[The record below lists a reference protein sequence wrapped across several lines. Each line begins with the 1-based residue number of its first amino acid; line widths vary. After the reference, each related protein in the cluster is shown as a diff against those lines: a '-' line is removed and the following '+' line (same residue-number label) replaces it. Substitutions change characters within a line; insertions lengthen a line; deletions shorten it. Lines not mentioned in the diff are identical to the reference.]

1 MPTDPLSGFK
11 PLSAADLASMDLET
25 ALMAVQTQRAD
36 LLEVGLK
43 EQMDAVRQRNNEIA
57 NCNAILTSLNSKR
70 PSGEDEAYMYSG
82 SVKKTGGTFGITVEA
97 DDLPGT
103 NPPMS
108 MQEAL
113 EAQGLGDQFST
124 EKLTSEEFDTVIQ
137 SVKSRIDTLNN
148 SQQQDMLRLQSLM
161 NKRNEAYELMTNF
174 IKKMQDSRSSILGN
188 MR

>member
-11 PLSAADLASMDLET
+11 PISAAELASMDLET

-57 NCNAILTSLNSKR
+57 NCNAILTALNGRR
-70 PSGEDEAYMYSG
+70 PSGEDESYMYE
-82 SVKKTGGTFGITVEA
+82 VEKTGTGLNIALTA
-97 DDLPGT
+97 KDLPGT
-103 NPPMS
+103 TPPMT

-113 EAQGLGDQFST
+113 TAQGLSDQFST
-124 EKLTSEEFDTVIQ
+124 EKLTSEEFDTIIQ

-174 IKKMQDSRSSILGN
+174 IKKMQDSRSSILSN